1 MLKLPSN
8 LAGVSRLAATDAA
21 RYALTC
27 IRVAE
32 KEDGYEVQATDG
44 KRLVIITGPGREEQT
59 LAMLADAPN
68 GASVALI
75 PAKDWGKTL
84 KAAKKQG
91 AYLVLGEQASTFA
104 AGDNVSRLDN
114 AVDVRWP
121 NFDLVLPKDKPKV
134 EFAVDGRLFA
144 ELLAVAAAFCPE
156 SSNGRLTFRFWKSD
170 RPFVIETRND
180 AGQNLF
186 ALMMP
191 IS

>member
-8 LAGVSRLAATDAA
+8 LAGVSRLAAQDAA

-27 IRVAE
+27 VRVAE
-32 KEDGYEVQATDG
+32 KENGYEVQATDG

-59 LAMLADAPN
+59 LAMLSDAPN

-84 KAAKKQG
+84 KAAKKHD
-91 AYLVLGEQASTFA
+91 AYAVLGEQASTFA
-104 AGDNVSRLDN
+104 VGDNVSRLDN
-114 AVDVRWP
+114 VVDARWP
-121 NFDLVLPKDKPKV
+121 NFDLVLPKDKPRV
-134 EFAVDGRLFA
+134 EFTVDGRLLA

-156 SSNGRLTFRFWKSD
+156 SSNGRLTFRFWKSS